1 MIPNLTFAT
10 LTPSGFSDL
19 NLTGSA
25 AAAAHQDGAG
35 PDSQEVAQLPR
46 NVPQPLA
53 AGRQRKR
60 RRGGRTSRE
69 QGGNRG
75 GQSPLDKA
83 LASFL
88 TWQRSAEER
97 LLSLEEARLERELQ
111 AEERR
116 EEREERRAEQERQHE
131 LRLFGMITGA
141 LAAGRPQTAA
151 PPPAAAPPPPASSV
165 TATSTCPTAP
175 KFTSSQETSTAT
187 TLPAPATA
195 SKVAADAPTMAAKAA
210 LRSLY
215 LSKRGNGILQ
225 QQGILQEGFIQ
236 YAMDRYHD
244 TDNPDVS
251 LVPCN
256 CSALGSHSHYF
267 TLSHSTY
274 RE

>member
-1 MIPNLTFAT
+1 M
-10 LTPSGFSDL
+10 
-19 NLTGSA
+19 
-25 AAAAHQDGAG
+25 
-35 PDSQEVAQLPR
+35 PR
-46 NVPQPLA
+46 NIPQPLV

-60 RRGGRTSRE
+60 RRGGRTPRE
-69 QGGNRG
+69 QGGSNS

-116 EEREERRAEQERQHE
+116 EQREERRAEQDRQHE

-141 LAAGRPQTAA
+141 LSAGRPQTAA
-151 PPPAAAPPPPASSV
+151 PPPPPPTAAPPPPPASTVAPPS
-165 TATSTCPTAP
+165 TRPAAT
-175 KFTSSQETSTAT
+175 KFASSQEEAAAT
-187 TLPAPATA
+187 TLPATATA
-195 SKVAADAPTMAAKAA
+195 CKAAADAPATAAKDS
-210 LRSLY
+210 LRSLH

-236 YAMDRYHD
+236 FAMDRYHD

-251 LVPCN
+251 LVPCKR
-256 CSALGSHSHYF
+256 SALRSHSHYF
-267 TLSHSTY
+267 TLSRALTC